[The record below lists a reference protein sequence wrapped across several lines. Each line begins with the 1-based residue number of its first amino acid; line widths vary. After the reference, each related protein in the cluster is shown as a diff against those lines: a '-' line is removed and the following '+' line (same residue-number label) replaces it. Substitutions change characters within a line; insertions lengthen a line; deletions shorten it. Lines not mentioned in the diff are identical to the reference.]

1 MRYNNAIVVV
11 VYNKKI
17 EDSAT
22 LNTLVE
28 HDFFNSKLVIHNNG
42 PESIALQGKLA
53 EKIEA
58 KFKCVELIN
67 SLNNLPLSML
77 YNDFIRDN
85 EEAGRFIILDDDST
99 ITEAFARAVNYNEDD
114 MELPRI
120 ISRVDGVTYYPI
132 ETKKVVTTE
141 RYLDHRTSY
150 SIGSGMVI
158 NNSLVKKF
166 QEHNVDLFD
175 ENYALYGVDVSVFR
189 RIYQLIDK
197 GEAFKIKSSSYIY
210 HSLSRAEGKE
220 SPFRIRERLIDTAIT
235 TRRYPTVRLHIHLMK
250 KLIINVIKLNGN
262 NAASIIKAYL
272 TGMHPRCK
280 TMGSRQK

>member
-1 MRYNNAIVVV
+1 MRYDNAIVVV

-42 PESIALQGKLA
+42 PESITLKGKLA

-77 YNDFIRDN
+77 YNDFIRNN

-99 ITEAFARAVNYNEDD
+99 ITEAFVRAVNYNEDD

-132 ETKKVVTTE
+132 E
-141 RYLDHRTSY
+141 
-150 SIGSGMVI
+150 
-158 NNSLVKKF
+158 
-166 QEHNVDLFD
+166 
-175 ENYALYGVDVSVFR
+175 A
-189 RIYQLIDK
+189 
-197 GEAFKIKSSSYIY
+197 
-210 HSLSRAEGKE
+210 
-220 SPFRIRERLIDTAIT
+220 
-235 TRRYPTVRLHIHLMK
+235 K
-250 KLIINVIKLNGN
+250 KLSQPSVIWIIKRPILSVL
-262 NAASIIKAYL
+262 AWSSIILWLKNLKNITWIYS
-272 TGMHPRCK
+272 MR
-280 TMGSRQK
+280 TMLYMG